1 MLGELLGEME
11 GKVSSSS
18 QRVVDIKGR
27 TMETTVMASG
37 SLKGVQV
44 TETLTYVANPTSK
57 GVLHG
62 VGNGIVTT
70 EDGDIVTF
78 TGEGIGTFDASD
90 VLKWRGAI
98 FFDTSSEGKLG
109 SLNNIVGVFE
119 AQIDAQGNFRDKTW
133 EWK

>member
-18 QRVVDIKGR
+18 QRVVDVKGR

-62 VGNGIVTT
+62 VGNGIITT

-78 TGEGIGTFDASD
+78 TGEGIGAFDASG

-98 FFDTSSEGKLG
+98 FFDTSSDGKLG

-119 AQIDAQGNFRDKTW
+119 AQVDAQGNFRDKTW

>member
-1 MLGELLGEME
+1 
-11 GKVSSSS
+11 
-18 QRVVDIKGR
+18 
-27 TMETTVMASG
+27 MASG

-62 VGNGIVTT
+62 VGNGILTT

>member
-62 VGNGIVTT
+62 VGNGILTT

-98 FFDTSSEGKLG
+98 FFDTSS
-109 SLNNIVGVFE
+109 
-119 AQIDAQGNFRDKTW
+119 
-133 EWK
+133 

>member
-18 QRVVDIKGR
+18 QRVVDVKGR
-27 TMETTVMASG
+27 TMETTVMARG

-62 VGNGIVTT
+62 VGNGIITT
-70 EDGDIVTF
+70 EEGDIVTF
-78 TGEGIGTFDASD
+78 TGEGIGTFDASG

-98 FFDTSSEGKLG
+98 FYDTSSEGRLG
-109 SLNNIVGVFE
+109 FVNNVVGVFE
-119 AQIDAQGNFRDKTW
+119 AQVDAQGNFRDKTW